1 MCKRSV
7 LALILFLLV
16 NGLTNAKTI
25 KWRDF
30 NHVYSTDG
38 SNFLLLQ
45 EANQVEEQT
54 FISDEF
60 DPEPEFVDLTFNE
73 LQEQLLTFSQQKQI
87 ENLKFQMLVKQ
98 FNETTLKSEQQRFEN
113 NQANIDNTSI
123 VQENN
128 DLKRFFEQSKNKLNK
143 ENNELK
149 QFFEQSKNKLNNNI
163 ETLKLKSNKL
173 NSDLSHQQALS
184 TDLQQQ
190 LVVAHGS
197 LKNNI
202 KILNTDANVF
212 EIEYL
217 FDPQLKEANIYRANF
232 EYKKALST
240 YLDLVDKNNF
250 NALFNVANMIYQGL
264 GVKANPT
271 KAFLFY
277 LKAAKKGLA
286 NAQYNAALMLSL
298 GEGVEKDEEQSLFWY
313 KEAAEQGYD
322 KTQ

>member
-1 MCKRSV
+1 MCKRNI

-25 KWRDF
+25 KWRDS
-30 NHVYSTDG
+30 NYVYSVDG
-38 SNFLLLQ
+38 SSFLLLR
-45 EANQVEEQT
+45 EASQIKEQI
-54 FISDEF
+54 FIPDEF
-60 DPEPEFVDLTFNE
+60 EPEFVDLTFNE
-73 LQEQLLTFSQQKQI
+73 LQEQLLTFSQQKQV

-98 FNETTLKSEQQRFEN
+98 FNETTLKSEQQQVEN
-113 NQANIDNTSI
+113 YQANIDNASI
-123 VQENN
+123 VQKNN
-128 DLKRFFEQSKNKLNK
+128 QLRQLFEH
-143 ENNELK
+143 
-149 QFFEQSKNKLNNNI
+149 SKNKLNNNI
-163 ETLKLKSNKL
+163 GTLVRKSNKL
-173 NSDLSHQQALS
+173 NNKLSHQQALT

-190 LVVAHGS
+190 LIGVHDQ
-197 LKNNI
+197 LKNNVQ
-202 KILNTDANVF
+202 ILNTDTGVF
-212 EIEYL
+212 KIEYL
-217 FDPQLKEANIYRANF
+217 FGSKLKKANIYRTNF

-250 NALFNVANMIYQGL
+250 DALFNVANMIYQGL

-298 GEGVEKDEEQSLFWY
+298 GEGVEKDEERSLFWY

>member
-1 MCKRSV
+1 MCKRNI
-7 LALILFLLV
+7 LALILFLFV
-16 NGLTNAKTI
+16 SGLTNAKTI

-30 NHVYSTDG
+30 NHVYSIDG
-38 SNFLLLQ
+38 SSFLLLQ
-45 EANQVEEQT
+45 EAKQIKERV
-54 FISDEF
+54 FISDEYE
-60 DPEPEFVDLTFNE
+60 PEPEFVDLTFNE
-73 LQEQLLTFSQQKQI
+73 LQEQLLTFNQQKQI

-113 NQANIDNTSI
+113 NQANIDNTAI
-123 VQENN
+123 AQEN
-128 DLKRFFEQSKNKLNK
+128 SH
-143 ENNELK
+143 LK
-149 QFFEQSKNKLNNNI
+149 QLFEQSKNKLNNNI
-163 ETLKLKSNKL
+163 ETLELKSNKL
-173 NSDLSHQQALS
+173 NDKLSHQQALS

-190 LVVAHGS
+190 LIVAHDS

-202 KILNTDANVF
+202 KILDTDTGVF
-212 EIEYL
+212 KIEYL
-217 FDPQLKEANIYRANF
+217 FGSKLKKANIYRANF

-264 GVKANPT
+264 GVKANAT

-277 LKAAKKGLA
+277 LKAAKQGLA

-298 GEGVEKDEEQSLFWY
+298 GKGVEKDEEQSLFWY

-322 KTQ
+322 KTH